1 MQNGFWLAK
10 AGLLRC
16 WWWWEVRG
24 GERNLCTRNE
34 KIWQKQSWYIFLFYK
49 TCQFVDIVVAKQR
62 LKGVSDDAVTIRL
75 DFSSRVGQKRFQSF
89 LNRSAGFEVSLGNGI
104 FIGST
109 FFRIFVFSKLE
120 VVVEKNRD
128 EDDRDKLTWGEEE
141 FCNPLTIQSGWSVV
155 MLFCIY
161 ALSPRANYEKK
172 MTLQFLFLFDFFI
185 HTDCAHTLSKFN
197 RAATF
202 EHRFQKSWNY
212 IFSKLL
218 LAEGASLIFRFRSS
232 GPWKRRRLGCSSW
245 SPRHRAPCSRSCTRA
260 YHCTGVTSRRDPR
273 IDRWSLKKRKQ
284 GLYSTLF
291 LSRNKADLCCL
302 E

>member
-1 MQNGFWLAK
+1 
-10 AGLLRC
+10 
-16 WWWWEVRG
+16 
-24 GERNLCTRNE
+24 
-34 KIWQKQSWYIFLFYK
+34 
-49 TCQFVDIVVAKQR
+49 
-62 LKGVSDDAVTIRL
+62 
-75 DFSSRVGQKRFQSF
+75 
-89 LNRSAGFEVSLGNGI
+89 
-104 FIGST
+104 
-109 FFRIFVFSKLE
+109 
-120 VVVEKNRD
+120 
-128 EDDRDKLTWGEEE
+128 
-141 FCNPLTIQSGWSVV
+141 

-172 MTLQFLFLFDFFI
+172 MTLQFFFFRFFHPHRLSTHLVEI
-185 HTDCAHTLSKFN
+185 QSGRHFRASLSKVLELYF
-197 RAATF
+197 F
-202 EHRFQKSWNY
+202 Y
-212 IFSKLL
+212 
-218 LAEGASLIFRFRSS
+218 AEGASLIFRFRSS

>member
-75 DFSSRVGQKRFQSF
+75 DFSSRVGHKRFQSF

-109 FFRIFVFSKLE
+109 FFGFSFIRNWRWWSNRIATKTIETNWREAKKNFAIRWRSNLAEVLLCYSASMHYHRARIMRKKWHYNFFFFSNFSSTPTVHTPCRNSIGPPLSSIAFKSPGTIFFLCCFLPKGLLWYFALDLLDLGSDDDWVALPDLLGTE
-120 VVVEKNRD
+120 LLVVE
-128 EDDRDKLTWGEEE
+128 
-141 FCNPLTIQSGWSVV
+141 V
-155 MLFCIY
+155 
-161 ALSPRANYEKK
+161 ALV
-172 MTLQFLFLFDFFI
+172 
-185 HTDCAHTLSKFN
+185 
-197 RAATF
+197 
-202 EHRFQKSWNY
+202 
-212 IFSKLL
+212 
-218 LAEGASLIFRFRSS
+218 LITV
-232 GPWKRRRLGCSSW
+232 P
-245 SPRHRAPCSRSCTRA
+245 
-260 YHCTGVTSRRDPR
+260 V
-273 IDRWSLKKRKQ
+273 
-284 GLYSTLF
+284 
-291 LSRNKADLCCL
+291 
-302 E
+302 